1 MSDEKALALKE
12 FTPDQL
18 DLIKST
24 IARNATNDELKLFL
38 YRCKNMGLDPLKPGQ
53 IHFVKYGQNPGTMVI
68 GIDGMRAR
76 ASATGKH
83 VGTKRGVLKDD
94 KGVLEGAWCE
104 VYRKDWTVPAREE
117 VPLKEYNSGKNNWVK
132 MPETMIKKVA
142 EAAALRIAFPDE
154 LGGLYSEDEL
164 DHTREVTAAQK
175 EKTAQVGLI
184 ISRDGPAETIDVSGA
199 LAHAIANTDSRN
211 EESLEAYVCKT
222 GSKTRKGKRL
232 GDLNFVYLQDSL
244 AWFKGEIANGVTLAP
259 DVHEDM
265 AAIDKFLEEKNEAP
279 D

>member
-12 FTPDQL
+12 MTPDQL

-24 IARNATNDELKLFL
+24 VARNATNDELKLFL

-94 KGVLEGAWCE
+94 KGTLEGAWCE
-104 VYRKDWTVPAREE
+104 VYRKDWTHPAREE
-117 VPLKEYNSGKNNWVK
+117 VSLKEYNSGKHNWIK

-164 DHTREVTAAQK
+164 DHTREVSNAQK
-175 EKTAQVGLI
+175 ERTAQVAAVVERTVEVPDFAPEAARVVESLD
-184 ISRDGPAETIDVSGA
+184 SA
-199 LAHAIANTDSRN
+199 LASYT
-211 EESLEAYVCKT
+211 CKT

-232 GDLNFVYLQDSL
+232 GDLNLVYLQDSF

-265 AAIDKFLEEKNEAP
+265 AAIEKYLKEQ
-279 D
+279 DESQG